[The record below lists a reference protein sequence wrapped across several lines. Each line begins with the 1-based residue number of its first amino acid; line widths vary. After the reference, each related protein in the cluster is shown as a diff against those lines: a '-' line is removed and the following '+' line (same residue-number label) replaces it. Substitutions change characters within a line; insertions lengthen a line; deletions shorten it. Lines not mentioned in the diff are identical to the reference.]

1 MQEKYIWSEL
11 KHTQI
16 GKYAEYYV
24 KMEFTKYGLDV
35 YSSEIDDKGID
46 FIVKNNSNRYFDI
59 QVKSIRMGK
68 TNYVFIP
75 KKLWK
80 DELRANM
87 LVALVIFEDGKEP
100 QLFLIQAKVWEK
112 PNKLFVNREY
122 GEGKK
127 SKPEWGISITKDN
140 LPNKDD
146 LERQRVVF
154 ERINN
159 VVSINKVMTVN
170 KPSTEDSE

>member
-1 MQEKYIWSEL
+1 MSEEDMPEKYIWSEL

-75 KKLWK
+75 KQLWK

-100 QLFLIQAKVWEK
+100 QLFLIPVTVWEE
-112 PNKLFVNREY
+112 PNKLFINREY

-140 LPNKDD
+140 FPLLQEYKIQKTIGK
-146 LERQRVVF
+146 LL
-154 ERINN
+154 RI
-159 VVSINKVMTVN
+159 V
-170 KPSTEDSE
+170 

>member
-1 MQEKYIWSEL
+1 MPEKYIWSKL

-59 QVKSIRMGK
+59 QVKSIRTGR
-68 TNYVFIP
+68 TNYVYIP
-75 KKLWK
+75 KHLWK

-87 LVALVIFEDGKEP
+87 LVALVIFENAKEP

-112 PNKLFVNREY
+112 PNKLFVHREY
-122 GEGKK
+122 GKERK

-140 LPNKDD
+140 FPL
-146 LERQRVVF
+146 LQEYGF
-154 ERINN
+154 EEIIGEI
-159 VVSINKVMTVN
+159 VTPKTIG
-170 KPSTEDSE
+170 